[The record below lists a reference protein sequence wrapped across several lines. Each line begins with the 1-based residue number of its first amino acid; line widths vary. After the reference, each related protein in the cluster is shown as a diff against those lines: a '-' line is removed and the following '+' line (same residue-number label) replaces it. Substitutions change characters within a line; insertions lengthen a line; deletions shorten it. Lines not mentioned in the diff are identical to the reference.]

1 MFSMLGIAGL
11 ALAMAQQPSMART
24 DQDGSVLVTATLG
37 HGKTWD
43 DEGSIG
49 SGLSAGG
56 SVEWRFHP
64 RLSAAFRVERLGHER
79 HTSGDFLVFTGRT
92 IFATGEIKYRF
103 ASAGV
108 APYVA
113 GGYGSVVYSGT
124 RTHRRHDPPRRALPD
139 ASSRFHRLTACITA
153 TTAPRRSDG
162 STRPGRFRSSAPA
175 DGRPSRVQAPTAIPG
190 VGVMPPGAPGLN
202 ANL

>member
-103 ASAGV
+103 TSAGV

-113 GGYGSVVYSGT
+113 GGYGAVVYSGT
-124 RTHRRHDPPRRALPD
+124 LTSNFGPPG
-139 ASSRFHRLTACITA
+139 TI
-153 TTAPRRSDG
+153 RRSSQSG
-162 STRPGRFRSSAPA
+162 TFVGGGGIEIPLGTRFVIAPEVRLFMCQPKDDFAPWAAIRGGVSAGWRF
-175 DGRPSRVQAPTAIPG
+175 
-190 VGVMPPGAPGLN
+190 
-202 ANL
+202 